1 MLEDMNLPRY
11 GKVRLLPLLLLL
23 IILLALPTQALAWGV
38 GVHLTLGANLLG
50 RLEILPLAM
59 QTLLAAHPLD
69 FLYGCIAADI
79 TLGKKFTHHLEH
91 CHNWRIGRK
100 ILSTADT
107 PQMEACAYGYLAHL
121 AADTVAHCYFVPFKM
136 VQSFNTVMLK
146 HTYWELRAET
156 GTEDEVWGLVEQIA
170 ANDYRRHDKML
181 SSVLADTIFSFR
193 TNKRLF
199 NSLLLLNRLQQ
210 WQKLIN
216 SIATTSKWEFDP
228 IDKQEYMGLAD
239 EAIAGILG
247 SETSPYWAAD
257 PTGDRAL
264 NAAKLIRKNLNSLW
278 LDGKLQEREAATIL
292 EDLRRC
298 FRRGITD
305 PDEMLQLQSA
315 F

>member
-1 MLEDMNLPRY
+1 MLC
-11 GKVRLLPLLLLL
+11 LL
-23 IILLALPTQALAWGV
+23 IILLGIPTQALAWGV

-50 RLEILPLAM
+50 RLDVLPIAM
-59 QTLLAAHPLD
+59 QTLLAAYPLD

-100 ILSTADT
+100 ILSKADT

-121 AADTVAHCYFVPFKM
+121 AADTVAHSYFVPFKM
-136 VQSFNTVMLK
+136 VQTFNTVMLK

-156 GTEDEVWGLVEQIA
+156 GTEEEVWSLVEQIA
-170 ANDYRRHDKML
+170 QNDYRRHDKML
-181 SSVLADTIFSFR
+181 SSVLSDTIFSFR

-210 WQKLIN
+210 WKKLLD
-216 SIATTSKWEFDP
+216 SISVTSKWEFDP
-228 IDKQEYMGLAD
+228 DDKREYMELAD
-239 EAIAGILG
+239 DAIAGILS
-247 SETSPYWAAD
+247 SEESHHWNAD

-278 LDGKLQEREAATIL
+278 LDGKLQEREAEAIL
-292 EDLRRC
+292 EDLRQC
-298 FRRGITD
+298 FRRGITN
-305 PDEMLQLQSA
+305 PDEMLKLQSA